1 MKMDAMEMDG
11 NGGTNLWTWGG
22 LDDLW
27 WNDFE
32 EVWLQCCSR
41 AWARVRVSVGVAV
54 QDLEV
59 AAIEA
64 IAAGPLCQR
73 PTCLTDLLSET
84 LFR

>member
-11 NGGTNLWTWGG
+11 NDGTNLGTWGG

>member
-1 MKMDAMEMDG
+1 MRWKWMEMVAP
-11 NGGTNLWTWGG
+11 TWGLG
-22 LDDLW
+22 EVLMICGVI